1 MSSSRGSW
9 ELPISEGELSR
20 LTSEMDEA
28 HRAALPVMAAS
39 ARDLSTELKDLGA
52 SGAEPVHEVRT
63 PLARRRFLTGAGAS
77 AAMLALA
84 ACAGKSAT
92 TPTGGSASG
101 SPSAGASASSSA
113 SASASSS
120 SGSSKYTGDLK
131 AVALAVALENQA
143 VGAYQAALKAANAG
157 KLGKVPPAIATFIQT
172 AMAQH
177 KDHADAWNGVLS
189 SAGKPKITDV
199 PLSDQAAVTKAL
211 GQVKD
216 VTGVAKLALQLED
229 QATETYVFATY
240 NVKSLGGVNTAAT
253 IAPVEAMH
261 AAILHYVL
269 GQYPVPDAFIG
280 TKKAAGTSLLTV

>member
-1 MSSSRGSW
+1 MSSTRGSW
-9 ELPISEGELSR
+9 ELPISEGEMSR
-20 LTSEMDEA
+20 LTTEMDEA
-28 HRAALPVMAAS
+28 HRATLPVMAAS
-39 ARDLSTELKDLGA
+39 ARELSTELKDLET
-52 SGAEPVHEVRT
+52 SGPDRVHEERVH
-63 PLARRRFLTGAGAS
+63 LARRRFLTGAGAS

-84 ACAGKSAT
+84 ACGGKSGS

-101 SPSAGASASSSA
+101 SPSTG
-113 SASASSS
+113 ASASSS
-120 SGSSKYTGDLK
+120 SGAGQYTGDLK
-131 AVALAVALENQA
+131 VVALAVALENQA
-143 VGAYQAALKAANAG
+143 VAAYQAALKAANAG
-157 KLGKVPPAIATFIQT
+157 KLGKVPPAVATFIQT

-177 KDHADAWNGVLS
+177 KDHANAWNGVLS

-199 PLSDQAAVTKAL
+199 PLSDQPAVTKAL

-240 NVKSLGGVNTAAT
+240 NVKSMGGVNTAAT

-280 TKKAAGTSLLTV
+280 TKKAASPSLLTV

>member
-1 MSSSRGSW
+1 MSNSRGSW
-9 ELPISEGELSR
+9 ELPISEGEMSR

-28 HRAALPVMAAS
+28 HRATLPVMAAS
-39 ARDLSTELKDLGA
+39 ARDLSTELKDLESA
-52 SGAEPVHEVRT
+52 RSDRIEEERAH
-63 PLARRRFLTGAGAS
+63 LARRRFLTGAGAS

-84 ACAGKSAT
+84 ACGGKSST

-101 SPSAGASASSSA
+101 SPSASASASSSA
-113 SASASSS
+113 SSSA
-120 SGSSKYTGDLK
+120 GAGKYTGDLK
-131 AVALAVALENQA
+131 VVALAVALENQA

-157 KLGKVPPAIATFIQT
+157 KLGKVPPAVATFIQT

-177 KDHADAWNGVLS
+177 KDHANAWNGVLS

-199 PLSDQAAVTKAL
+199 PLSNQADITKAL

-229 QATETYVFATY
+229 SATETYVFATY
-240 NVKSLGGVNTAAT
+240 NVKSMGGVNTAAT

-280 TKKAAGTSLLTV
+280 TKKAASPSLLTV